1 MMTDQEKRREIQ
13 QWGQILQLA
22 KDRKPLSEMA
32 YSNEGR
38 MIEKLLAKLESKIRE
53 VRR

>member
-1 MMTDQEKRREIQ
+1 MLTEQEKRREIQ

-22 KDRKPLSEMA
+22 QDRKRLAEMA

-38 MIEKLLAKLESKIRE
+38 MIEKLLEKLESKIRE